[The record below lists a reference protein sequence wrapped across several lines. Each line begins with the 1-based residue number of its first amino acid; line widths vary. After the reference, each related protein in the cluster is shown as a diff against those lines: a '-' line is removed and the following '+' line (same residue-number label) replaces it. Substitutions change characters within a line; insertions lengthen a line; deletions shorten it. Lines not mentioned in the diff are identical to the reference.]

1 MLPWCN
7 WRDTVAL
14 KATVREELRDHTPP
28 VASYPECSVMAARCV
43 WDAEERFEFDV
54 LDQWSIPLSFHEY
67 LPIILGSPKNRSS
80 RTQQAKL
87 HNEGSPSGKWH
98 LALTQTACFIAD
110 RRFDPD
116 TLNLWTRDGIADMK
130 DLDSFAVDSGVP
142 VQIGSCPPLST
153 YGCVRLLISFDHY
166 YSQLCKL
173 GSHAAVV
180 QRLVYQPSK
189 LRMRFRLPFAA
200 PISYG

>member
-1 MLPWCN
+1 MWRDNSPHYMLPWCN

-28 VASYPECSVMAARCV
+28 VAPYPECSVMAARCV
-43 WDAEERFEFDV
+43 WDAEERFEFDI
-54 LDQWSIPLSFHEY
+54 LDQWSIPLAFHEY
-67 LPIILGSPKNRSS
+67 LPIILGSPKKRSS

-130 DLDSFAVDSGVP
+130 DLGSFAVNSGVP

-153 YGCVRLLISFDHY
+153 YGCV
-166 YSQLCKL
+166 
-173 GSHAAVV
+173 
-180 QRLVYQPSK
+180 
-189 LRMRFRLPFAA
+189 PFC
-200 PISYG
+200 